1 MSFRSEGTEPITKV
15 SIIIS
20 KGSLE
25 GIYPGLIMANGARA
39 EGMEANL
46 FFTFF
51 GLDAIHKQRIEH
63 IKVATVGNPAMHIPT
78 LLGGLP
84 GMSAIATHMMNKK
97 MGDLDIPSIPEF
109 IEMIGDTG
117 AGMYACKAS
126 VDMFDMT
133 KDDFVEQVQDIIT
146 VGDFYDLAAGGQI
159 IIT

>member
-1 MSFRSEGTEPITKV
+1 MGDRIEKV

-51 GLDAIHKQRIEH
+51 GLDAIHKRRIDH
-63 IKVATVGNPAMHIPT
+63 IKVATVGNPGMHIPT

-84 GMSAIATHMMNKK
+84 GMSALATHFMEKK
-97 MGDLDIPSIPEF
+97 MSGLDIPSIPEF
-109 IEMIGDTG
+109 IEMIADTG
-117 AGMYACKAS
+117 AGLYACLAS
-126 VDMFDMT
+126 VDMFGLA
-133 KDDFVEQVQDIIT
+133 KEDFVPQVKDIIT
-146 VGDFYDLAAGGQI
+146 VGDFYDIAAGGQI
-159 IIT
+159 IFT